1 MARRL
6 TDIVAMQVRLPEG
19 LRRQLASAAEA
30 NARSLNSEILW
41 RLGQSFG
48 PQEQRLVDQA
58 ELEEKRETEFRER
71 LLQNEE
77 TIRTIVAGMRKKER

>member
-1 MARRL
+1 MH
-6 TDIVAMQVRLPEG
+6 
-19 LRRQLASAAEA
+19 

-41 RLGQSFG
+41 RLGHSFG

>member
-19 LRRQLASAAEA
+19 LRRQLVGAAEA

-48 PQEQRLVDQA
+48 PQEQRLVDQS